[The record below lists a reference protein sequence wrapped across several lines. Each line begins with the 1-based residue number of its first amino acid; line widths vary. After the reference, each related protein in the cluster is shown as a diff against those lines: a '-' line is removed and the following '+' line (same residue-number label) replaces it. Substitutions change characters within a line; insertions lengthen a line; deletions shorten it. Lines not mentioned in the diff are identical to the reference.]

1 MRILK
6 RIPSALRSLVSLFAV
21 SITLAGAGTLGY
33 PLRQQVDQT
42 GHASSEPNRLAGEK
56 SPYLQ
61 QHAYNPVD
69 WYPWGEEA
77 FAKATSENKPI
88 FLSVGYSTCHWCHV
102 MESESFSNPEIAT
115 LLNRHFVSIKV
126 DREERPDIDKIYMT
140 FIQSNTGRGGWPM
153 SVFMTPD
160 RRPFFGGTYFPP
172 ERRWQRPGFKEILLK
187 ISDQWKEN
195 RSTLLTSAAKITEQ
209 LQELAKTNTGGGTAL
224 QDKWLSETFAWYRRA
239 YNGKLGGFG
248 GAPKFPRPVNFNFL
262 FRYHARSH
270 EEPALEMATNT
281 LRQMAAGGIRDHVG
295 GGFHRYSTDRKWFL
309 PHFEKMLYD
318 QAQITVAYLE
328 AFQITGDESF
338 AEVAREILKYVLR
351 DLKDSHAGFFSAEDA
366 DSPIS
371 REQPK
376 EKAEGAF
383 YVWTQD
389 ELEHLLG
396 EASELFE
403 TYYGVKSEGNIAQD
417 PFGEFD
423 GQNLL
428 SIVTT
433 KRALRVEFGKTE
445 DEVDEL
451 LEIGRQ
457 KLLEARQHRPRPMR
471 DDKVLTAWNGLMI
484 SAFSKA
490 FQTLGERSYLL
501 AARQAAEFI
510 EKHLFDSGTK
520 TLTRRFR
527 DGEAAIGG
535 MLDDYAFFI
544 QGLLDLYEAS
554 LEDKWLEWAIDLQD
568 TQNGLFRD
576 KEGGGFFKTTG
587 KDSSLIVRL
596 KEDYDGSEPAPNS
609 IVALNLLRLGQM
621 TGNVDWTTM
630 GEETIVSF
638 ARRLEAAPYSMPQM
652 MVALDFSIG
661 KPLQILLAG
670 DRENEDTLAMLR
682 EVRKRFVPRKVV
694 LLADGGPL
702 HQRLAKAVP
711 TLEHLRRIDG
721 KTTAYVC
728 RDFICELPTNSSAVL
743 AQILEKATAATN
755 ERLEK

>member
-6 RIPSALRSLVSLFAV
+6 KIRRALHSSASLLAV
-21 SITLAGAGTLGY
+21 FITFAGAGALGL
-33 PLRQQVDQT
+33 PLSQQVDQAE
-42 GHASSEPNRLAGEK
+42 HVSSKPNRLVNEK

-61 QHAYNPVD
+61 QHAHNPVD

-77 FAKATSENKPI
+77 FSKAKSENKPI

-102 MESESFSNPEIAT
+102 MEKESFSNPEIAA

-126 DREERPDIDKIYMT
+126 DREERPDIDRIYMK
-140 FIQSNTGRGGWPM
+140 FIQSTTGRGGWPM

-160 RRPFFGGTYFPP
+160 RKPFFGGTYFPP
-172 ERRWQRPGFKEILLK
+172 EGRWQRPGFKDILLK

-195 RSTLLTSAAKITEQ
+195 RSTLIASATKLTEQ
-209 LQELAKTNTGGGTAL
+209 LQELAKTGPGDGAVL
-224 QDKWLSETFAWYRRA
+224 QYKWLSGTFAWYRRS

-270 EEPALEMATNT
+270 EAPALEMATNT

-295 GGFHRYSTDRKWFL
+295 GGFHRYSTDTRWFL

-318 QAQITVAYLE
+318 QAQITVGYLE
-328 AFQITGDESF
+328 AFQITGDVIF
-338 AEVAREILKYVLR
+338 AEVAREILEYVLR
-351 DLKDSHAGFFSAEDA
+351 DLRSSQAGFFSAEDA

-371 REQPK
+371 RVQPK
-376 EKAEGAF
+376 EKVEGAF

-396 EASELFE
+396 EGSKLFG

-423 GQNLL
+423 DQNLL

-445 DEVDEL
+445 DEVEEL
-451 LEIGRQ
+451 LETGRQ
-457 KLLEARQHRPRPMR
+457 KLLDARQHRPRPLL
-471 DDKVLTAWNGLMI
+471 DDKVLTSWNGLMI
-484 SAFSKA
+484 SALSKA
-490 FQTLGERSYLL
+490 SWTLSEKSYLI
-501 AARQAAEFI
+501 AAIQAAEFI
-510 EKHLFDSGTK
+510 EKHLFDNGSK
-520 TLTRRFR
+520 TLKRRYR
-527 DGEAAIGG
+527 DGETAIGG

-554 LEDKWLEWAIDLQD
+554 LEDKWLEWAIDLQE
-568 TQNGLFRD
+568 TQNRLFRD
-576 KEGGGFFKTTG
+576 DSGAGFFQTTG

-609 IVALNLLRLGQM
+609 IAALNLLRLGQM
-621 TGNVDWTTM
+621 TGNAGWVKL
-630 GEETIVSF
+630 GEETILSF
-638 ARRLEAAPYSMPQM
+638 TRRFEAAPHAMPQM
-652 MVALDFSIG
+652 MVAVDFSIG

-670 DRENEDTLAMLR
+670 DRGNENTLEMLQ
-682 EVRKRFVPRKVV
+682 EVRKRFIPRKIV

-702 HQRLAKAVP
+702 HQRLTKAVP
-711 TLEHLRRIDG
+711 TLKHLRRIEG

-728 RDFICELPTNSSAVL
+728 QDYVCELPTNSPAVL
-743 AQILEKATAATN
+743 AQILEKAMAASS
-755 ERLEK
+755 EE